1 MTVYI
6 VSFSTATKNDSE
18 WRNDYLAE
26 ATPALAKHGAR
37 VVGVC
42 QPENFERG
50 NDWERAALIEF
61 PSVEAAHA
69 FHADPDYTNAMNLR
83 IANTNGEMYL
93 LNIDN

>member
-1 MTVYI
+1 MAVYI
-6 VSFSTATKNDSE
+6 ISLSTATTDAAE
-18 WRNDYLAE
+18 WRDNYLAE

-42 QPENFERG
+42 KPENFERG

-69 FHADPDYTNAMNLR
+69 FHADPDYKNAMNLR

-93 LNIDN
+93 LSIDS